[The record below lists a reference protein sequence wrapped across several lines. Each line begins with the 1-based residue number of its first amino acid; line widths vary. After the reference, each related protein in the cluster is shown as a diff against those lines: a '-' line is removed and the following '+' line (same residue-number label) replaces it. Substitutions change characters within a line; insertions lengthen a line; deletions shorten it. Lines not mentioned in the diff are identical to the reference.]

1 MPCAIAGQA
10 EDGLREMLAPMTNA
24 QLYLALGVPV
34 LLNAA
39 MFGLLMAYMNAKFDA
54 VNQRFEGI
62 NRRFDDM
69 RDLWRTELRRVED
82 VIDARRK
89 HLEEQHG

>member
-1 MPCAIAGQA
+1 
-10 EDGLREMLAPMTNA
+10 MTNA